1 MFCRKQK
8 IEEVIIYHFWSIY
21 MFKKLFLALAVFIG
35 AMGFAFAAVDVN
47 KGDQAALDGIKGIG
61 PATSK
66 AIIDERSKGGNFK
79 DWADF
84 ETRVK
89 GVGEKNSVK
98 FSEAGLTVNGQAKA
112 GAAAA
117 AVKPAAAATTKA
129 STTVAPKVVDKPIAA
144 SAATTE
150 KTKAEI
156 KAEKNAAKAEAKA
169 NKAAQDKAAKDAKSS
184 TEKSVADAPAAS
196 PKASTASKP
205 ATTK

>member
-1 MFCRKQK
+1 
-8 IEEVIIYHFWSIY
+8 
-21 MFKKLFLALAVFIG
+21 MFKKLFLALAAFI
-35 AMGFAFAAVDVN
+35 ATMGFAFAAVDVN

-84 ETRVK
+84 EARVK
-89 GVGEKNSVK
+89 GVGEKSAVK
-98 FSEAGLTVNGQAKA
+98 LSEAGLTVNGQAKA
-112 GAAAA
+112 GAAAVVA
-117 AVKPAAAATTKA
+117 KSAPAATTKA
-129 STTVAPKVVDKPIAA
+129 PAAVAPKVVDKPIAA

-156 KAEKNAAKAEAKA
+156 KADKKAAKAEAKA
-169 NKAAQDKAAKDAKSS
+169 NKAAEDKATKEAKSS
-184 TEKSVADAPAAS
+184 TAKPASEAPAAS
-196 PKASTASKP
+196 AKATTASKS

>member
-1 MFCRKQK
+1 
-8 IEEVIIYHFWSIY
+8 

-35 AMGFAFAAVDVN
+35 TMGFAFAAVDVN

-117 AVKPAAAATTKA
+117 AV
-129 STTVAPKVVDKPIAA
+129 
-144 SAATTE
+144 
-150 KTKAEI
+150 
-156 KAEKNAAKAEAKA
+156 
-169 NKAAQDKAAKDAKSS
+169 
-184 TEKSVADAPAAS
+184 
-196 PKASTASKP
+196 
-205 ATTK
+205 

>member
-1 MFCRKQK
+1 
-8 IEEVIIYHFWSIY
+8 

-35 AMGFAFAAVDVN
+35 TMGFAFAAVDVN

-84 ETRVK
+84 EARVK
-89 GVGEKNSVK
+89 GVGEKNAVK

-117 AVKPAAAATTKA
+117 GKPAAAATTKA
-129 STTVAPKVVDKPIAA
+129 PTAVAPKVADKPIAA
-144 SAATTE
+144 SSATTE

-156 KAEKNAAKAEAKA
+156 KAEKKAEKAEAKA
-169 NKAAQDKAAKDAKSS
+169 NKTAEDKAAKDAKSS
-184 TEKSVADAPAAS
+184 TAKSVADAPAVSA
-196 PKASTASKP
+196 KASTASKP